1 MKFSVL
7 LSVYNGENAE
17 NLKEALQ
24 SIINQSRK
32 PNQIVIIKDG
42 KLNEQLEQ
50 TIKNIYD
57 KYPDIIKTYGYE
69 ENKGLGYALQKGI
82 TICDYEYVARMD
94 SDDIAL
100 EDRFKIQMEYL
111 EKHPDIDVLGGYIQE
126 YDEEMKIKKAI
137 RKVPL
142 SNEEIYKNI
151 GKQSPFNHSTVV
163 LRKQAVIEVGNY
175 PNQKI
180 EDYLLWIKMCL
191 NKCKMANVP
200 NVLVNFR
207 TSKDMYKRRTGIKYL
222 KAIKKVEDTLLQYKL
237 INKLQ
242 YAKNIL
248 TRAILATI
256 PARIKM
262 YIYPKIVRK
271 V

>member
-94 SDDIAL
+94 SDDIARKN
-100 EDRFKIQMEYL
+100 RFKIQMEYL

-126 YDEEMKIKKAI
+126 YDEEMKTKK
-137 RKVPL
+137 
-142 SNEEIYKNI
+142 
-151 GKQSPFNHSTVV
+151 Q
-163 LRKQAVIEVGNY
+163 
-175 PNQKI
+175 
-180 EDYLLWIKMCL
+180 
-191 NKCKMANVP
+191 
-200 NVLVNFR
+200 
-207 TSKDMYKRRTGIKYL
+207 
-222 KAIKKVEDTLLQYKL
+222 
-237 INKLQ
+237 
-242 YAKNIL
+242 
-248 TRAILATI
+248 
-256 PARIKM
+256 
-262 YIYPKIVRK
+262 
-271 V
+271 